1 MTHRYKMKAVCHVFC
16 AIMTHMYK
24 MITIKQRLP
33 NLEGNCHINSM
44 HLTGGVVI
52 QFVIQILAIKTMCDP
67 LISSIWFNKCIN
79 QDCLTLQNSTEII

>member
-1 MTHRYKMKAVCHVFC
+1 MITMCHVFC

-52 QFVIQILAIKTMCDP
+52 QFVIQILAIK
-67 LISSIWFNKCIN
+67 IN
-79 QDCLTLQNSTEII
+79 RFCLHCVYLKLR